1 MTNGAASA
9 FETRRRLLAGETSCA
24 KVVRHTLAAA
34 DGSKVLAG
42 GLGAFLRVF
51 ADEALARAGLLDAML
66 ASDRAAAGRLPL
78 FGVPVAVK
86 DNICV
91 DIGTTTAG
99 SNLLAEYR
107 SPYSAT
113 AVRRLIDAGAVIVG
127 KTNLDEFGMGSS
139 GENSAF
145 GPTRNPWDTDRVP
158 GGSSSGSAAAV
169 AAGVVPIALGSDTG
183 GSIRQPASH
192 CGVVGLKPTYGRIS
206 RYGLIAY
213 ASSLD
218 QIGTLTRSV
227 GDAAA
232 VLTAMGGEDAHDA
245 TSSTRPMPDLLK
257 DIEVPLEG
265 LRIGVP
271 SQARSAANDP
281 RVTAAMERALGLYA
295 AQGATIVDIELPTID
310 YGIAAYYIVAT
321 AEASSNL
328 ARLDG
333 VRYGRRATLGPGE
346 GLMDLYCK
354 SRSEGFGPEVKRRI
368 MLGTHVLSSGYYD
381 AYYATAMKARRKIKG
396 DFDAAF
402 AGGNA
407 GAAGPGCHV
416 ILMPASPGPAFRLGE
431 KATDPLAMYLE
442 DVYTVPVNLAGLP
455 AICVPVDGP
464 LPIGV
469 QLIGQPFG
477 EPVLLRAA
485 RMLERVSGWEGRT
498 APPSHAAAR

>member
-1 MTNGAASA
+1 MTNGSA
-9 FETRRRLLAGETSCA
+9 TAIESRRRILAGETSCA
-24 KVVRHTLAAA
+24 EAVRHALAAA
-34 DGSKVLAG
+34 EEAK
-42 GLGAFLRVF
+42 GLGAFLQVF
-51 ADEALARAGLLDAML
+51 AEEALARAASLDAMMK
-66 ASDRAAAGRLPL
+66 SDRAAAERLPL

-91 DIGTTTAG
+91 DHGVTTAG
-99 SNLLAEYR
+99 SKLLAEYR
-107 SPYSAT
+107 SPFSAT
-113 AVRRLIDAGAVIVG
+113 AAQRLVDAGALIVG

-169 AAGVVPIALGSDTG
+169 AAGAVPVALGSDTG

-192 CGVVGLKPTYGRIS
+192 CGVVGLKPTYGRVS

-218 QIGTLTRSV
+218 QVGTLTRSV

-232 VLTAMGGEDAHDA
+232 VLTTMGGVDEHDA
-245 TSSTRPMPDLLK
+245 TSSTRPMPDLITDL
-257 DIEVPLEG
+257 DVPLAG

-281 RVTAAMERALGLYA
+281 RVAAAMERALGLYV
-295 AQGATIVDIELPTID
+295 AQGATIVDIEIPTID

-333 VRYGRRATLGPGE
+333 VRYGRRAALASGE

-402 AGGNA
+402 AGTP
-407 GAAGPGCHV
+407 GPGCHV
-416 ILMPASPGPAFRLGE
+416 ILMPASPGPAFRFGE

-455 AICVPVDGP
+455 AMSVPVDGP
-464 LPIGV
+464 MPIGV
-469 QLIGQPFG
+469 QLIGPAFG
-477 EPVLLRAA
+477 EATLLRAA

-498 APPSHAAAR
+498 APRPSASVR